1 MSRDSSLITGT
12 VVAVQANF
20 YQVRLDP
27 DTSTEGENPLW
38 ADLRVLLCTR
48 RTRLKKIGQQVMVGD
63 RVVVEEP
70 DWNDRRGVISQVFPR
85 QTELNRPPVANAD
98 RILLVFAL
106 TEPDLDPAS
115 LTRFLVKAESTGLE
129 VSLCLNKCDL
139 VTAEDL
145 AQWRDRLKGW
155 GYEPMF
161 ISVRSGLG
169 IYKQT
174 ANDSQNQVSATNPN
188 LLDKIDTSCLPL
200 EGGEVVLTSPQEEGE
215 VLLTSPQE
223 EGEGGVLL
231 TSPQGEAEVLL
242 TEVALSL
249 QSHLQGKI
257 TVICGPSGVGKSS
270 LINQLIPALNLRVSA
285 VSGKLGRGRH
295 TTRHVEL
302 FELPGGGLLADT
314 PGFNQPTL
322 ECEPSELAQY
332 FPEARQRLALG
343 SCQFSDCSHR
353 SEPNCV
359 VRGDWERYEY
369 YLQFLSEAIVRQQQ
383 ELNSSSAE
391 ASLKQQ
397 TKSDGTQQYEPKLQ
411 TKKYRRSSRRV
422 QHQSLQ
428 DMCQDDL
435 F

>member
-1 MSRDSSLITGT
+1 MSLNSSSLVGT

-20 YQVRLDP
+20 YQVSLDP
-27 DTSTEGENPLW
+27 EACIDGKNRPL
-38 ADLRVLLCTR
+38 ADAPSLLCTR

-63 RVVVEEP
+63 RVMVEEP
-70 DWNDRRGVISQVFPR
+70 DWNDHRGVISQVFPR

-139 VTAEDL
+139 VTTQEL
-145 AQWRDRLKGW
+145 EQWRDRLTGW
-155 GYEPMF
+155 GYDPMF

-169 IYKQT
+169 IYHEA
-174 ANDSQNQVSATNPN
+174 ANNSENEVSATNPN
-188 LLDKIDTSCLPL
+188 LSEEIDSSLLPL
-200 EGGEVVLTSPQEEGE
+200 
-215 VLLTSPQE
+215 
-223 EGEGGVLL
+223 GGVER
-231 TSPQGEAEVLL
+231 G
-242 TEVALSL
+242 VALVES
-249 QSHLQGKI
+249 QEMASSSSIETHLQGKI

-270 LINQLIPALNLRVSA
+270 LINQLIPTLNIRVNA

-302 FELPGGGLLADT
+302 FDLPGGGLLADT
-314 PGFNQPTL
+314 PGFNQPAL
-322 ECEPSELAQY
+322 ECDPSELPRY
-332 FPEARQRLALG
+332 FPEVRRRLALG
-343 SCQFSDCSHR
+343 TCQFSDCSHR

-369 YLQFLSEAIVRQQQ
+369 YLQFLEEAMVRQQQ
-383 ELNSSSAE
+383 EQNSSSAE

-411 TKKYRRSSRRV
+411 TKKYRRSSRRL

-428 DMCQDDL
+428 EMCEEDL
-435 F
+435 EEND

>member
-27 DTSTEGENPLW
+27 DASTEGENTLL
-38 ADLRVLLCTR
+38 ADLPILLCTR

-70 DWNDRRGVISQVFPR
+70 DWNDHRGVVSQVFPR

-139 VTAEDL
+139 VTDENL
-145 AQWRDRLKGW
+145 AQWRDRLKKW
-155 GYEPMF
+155 GYDPMF

-169 IYKQT
+169 IYEEAT
-174 ANDSQNQVSATNPN
+174 NDSQ
-188 LLDKIDTSCLPL
+188 
-200 EGGEVVLTSPQEEGE
+200 EGR
-215 VLLTSPQE
+215 
-223 EGEGGVLL
+223 
-231 TSPQGEAEVLL
+231 
-242 TEVALSL
+242 VASSV

-270 LINQLIPALNLRVSA
+270 LINQLIPALNLRVNA

-302 FELPGGGLLADT
+302 FDLPGGGLLADT
-314 PGFNQPTL
+314 PGFNQPAL
-322 ECEPSELAQY
+322 ECDPSELPEY

-369 YLQFLSEAIVRQQQ
+369 YLQFLEEAIVRQQQ
-383 ELNSSSAE
+383 EQNSSSAE

-411 TKKYRRSSRRV
+411 TKKYRRSSRRL

-428 DMCQDDL
+428 EMCEEDL
-435 F
+435 EEND

>member
-1 MSRDSSLITGT
+1 MSLNSSSLVGT

-20 YQVRLDP
+20 YQVSLDP
-27 DTSTEGENPLW
+27 EACIDGKNRPL
-38 ADLRVLLCTR
+38 ADAPSLLCTR

-63 RVVVEEP
+63 RVTVEEP
-70 DWNDRRGVISQVFPR
+70 DWNDHRGVISQVFPR

-139 VTAEDL
+139 VTTQEL
-145 AQWRDRLKGW
+145 EQWRDRLKGW
-155 GYEPMF
+155 GYDPMF

-169 IYKQT
+169 IYHEA
-174 ANDSQNQVSATNPN
+174 ANNMENEVSAINPN
-188 LLDKIDTSCLPL
+188 LSEEIDISLLPL
-200 EGGEVVLTSPQEEGE
+200 ERG
-215 VLLTSPQE
+215 
-223 EGEGGVLL
+223 
-231 TSPQGEAEVLL
+231 
-242 TEVALSL
+242 VALVESDGVA
-249 QSHLQGKI
+249 SSSSIETHLQGKI

-270 LINQLIPALNLRVSA
+270 LINQLIPTLNIRVNA

-302 FELPGGGLLADT
+302 FDLPGGGLLADT
-314 PGFNQPTL
+314 PGFNQPAL
-322 ECEPSELAQY
+322 ECDPSELPRY
-332 FPEARQRLALG
+332 FPEVRRRLALG
-343 SCQFSDCSHR
+343 TCQFSDCSHR

-369 YLQFLSEAIVRQQQ
+369 YLQFLEEAIVRQQQ
-383 ELNSSSAE
+383 EQNSSSAE

-411 TKKYRRSSRRV
+411 TKKYRRSSRRL

-428 DMCQDDL
+428 EMCEEDL
-435 F
+435 EEND

>member
-1 MSRDSSLITGT
+1 MSLNSSSIVGT

-20 YQVRLDP
+20 YQVSLDP
-27 DTSTEGENPLW
+27 EACIDGKNRSL
-38 ADLRVLLCTR
+38 ADAHSLLCTR

-106 TEPDLDPAS
+106 TEPDLDPMS

-139 VTAEDL
+139 VTKEEL
-145 AQWRDRLKGW
+145 EQWRQRLRSW
-155 GYEPMF
+155 GYEPIF

-169 IYKQT
+169 IYREAAK
-174 ANDSQNQVSATNPN
+174 NSQNEIYASQSSNPTLSSEIN
-188 LLDKIDTSCLPL
+188 SSDRHFAQDGS
-200 EGGEVVLTSPQEEGE
+200 EGD
-215 VLLTSPQE
+215 
-223 EGEGGVLL
+223 
-231 TSPQGEAEVLL
+231 A
-242 TEVALSL
+242 AFSL

-270 LINQLIPALNLRVSA
+270 LINQLIPALNLRVNA

-302 FELPGGGLLADT
+302 FDLPGGGLLADT
-314 PGFNQPTL
+314 PGFNQPAL
-322 ECEPSELAQY
+322 ECDPSELPEY
-332 FPEARQRLALG
+332 FPEARRRLALG
-343 SCQFSDCSHR
+343 TCQFSDCSH
-353 SEPNCV
+353 SCEPNCV

-369 YLQFLSEAIVRQQQ
+369 YLQFLSEANLRQQQ
-383 ELNSSSAE
+383 EQNSTSAE

-435 F
+435 FEV

>member
-1 MSRDSSLITGT
+1 MSLNSSSLVGT

-20 YQVRLDP
+20 YQVSLDP
-27 DTSTEGENPLW
+27 EACIDGKNRPL
-38 ADLRVLLCTR
+38 ADAPSLLCTR

-63 RVVVEEP
+63 RVMVEEP
-70 DWNDRRGVISQVFPR
+70 DWNDHRGVISQVFPR

-139 VTAEDL
+139 VTTQEL
-145 AQWRDRLKGW
+145 EQWRDRLKGW
-155 GYEPMF
+155 GYDPMF

-169 IYKQT
+169 IYHEA
-174 ANDSQNQVSATNPN
+174 ANNSENEVSATNPN
-188 LLDKIDTSCLPL
+188 LSEEIDSSLLPL
-200 EGGEVVLTSPQEEGE
+200 ERG
-215 VLLTSPQE
+215 
-223 EGEGGVLL
+223 
-231 TSPQGEAEVLL
+231 
-242 TEVALSL
+242 VALVES
-249 QSHLQGKI
+249 QGVASSSSIETHLQGKI

-270 LINQLIPALNLRVSA
+270 LINQLIPTLNIRVNA

-302 FELPGGGLLADT
+302 FDLPGGGLLADT
-314 PGFNQPTL
+314 PGFNQPAL
-322 ECEPSELAQY
+322 ECDPSELPRY
-332 FPEARQRLALG
+332 FPEVRRRLALG
-343 SCQFSDCSHR
+343 TCQFSDCSHR

-369 YLQFLSEAIVRQQQ
+369 YLQFLEEAIVRQQQ
-383 ELNSSSAE
+383 EQNSSSAE

-411 TKKYRRSSRRV
+411 TKKYRRSSRRL

-428 DMCQDDL
+428 EMCEEDL
-435 F
+435 EEND

>member
-1 MSRDSSLITGT
+1 MSRESSLITGT

-27 DTSTEGENPLW
+27 DASTEGEHPLW

-115 LTRFLVKAESTGLE
+115 LSRFLVKAESTGLE

-145 AQWRDRLKGW
+145 AQWRDRLQGW
-155 GYEPMF
+155 GYQPMF
-161 ISVRSGLG
+161 ISVRSDLG

-174 ANDSQNQVSATNPN
+174 ANESENEVSATNPN
-188 LLDKIDTSCLPL
+188 LLDKIDTSCLPI
-200 EGGEVVLTSPQEEGE
+200 EGGE
-215 VLLTSPQE
+215 VLLTSPL
-223 EGEGGVLL
+223 GE
-231 TSPQGEAEVLL
+231 
-242 TEVALSL
+242 ALSL

-353 SEPNCV
+353 HEPNCV

-411 TKKYRRSSRRV
+411 TKKYRRSSRRL

>member
-1 MSRDSSLITGT
+1 MSLNSSSIVGT
-12 VVAVQANF
+12 VIAVQANF

-27 DTSTEGENPLW
+27 EVSIDGKNAPL
-38 ADLRVLLCTR
+38 ADSPTLLCTR

-63 RVVVEEP
+63 RVVVDEP
-70 DWNDRRGVISQVFPR
+70 DWNDRRGAISEVFPR

-106 TEPDLDPAS
+106 AEPDLDPAS

-139 VTAEDL
+139 VTPDEL
-145 AQWRDRLKGW
+145 EQWRDRLDGW

-161 ISVRSGLG
+161 ISVRSGAG
-169 IYKQT
+169 VQEAPAK
-174 ANDSQNQVSATNPN
+174 DQNEVSASEPGFHDLVEKIEPSMLNSEDNPQVPNSLKPLHPLIPVHSPLPN
-188 LLDKIDTSCLPL
+188 LLLD
-200 EGGEVVLTSPQEEGE
+200 
-215 VLLTSPQE
+215 
-223 EGEGGVLL
+223 
-231 TSPQGEAEVLL
+231 
-242 TEVALSL
+242 
-249 QSHLQGKI
+249 HLQGKI

-270 LINQLIPALNLRVSA
+270 LINQLIPALNLRVNA

-314 PGFNQPTL
+314 PGFNQPAL
-322 ECEPSELAQY
+322 ECDPSELAQY

-353 SEPNCV
+353 DEPNCV
-359 VRGDWERYEY
+359 VRGGWERYDY
-369 YLQFLSEAIVRQQQ
+369 YLNFLEEAIVRQQQ
-383 ELNSSSAE
+383 EQNSSSAE
-391 ASLKQQ
+391 SSLKQQ

-411 TKKYRRSSRRV
+411 TKKYRRSSRRL

-428 DMCQDDL
+428 DMCQDL
-435 F
+435 EEL

>member
-1 MSRDSSLITGT
+1 MNPNSSSIVGT

-20 YQVRLDP
+20 YQVSLDP
-27 DTSTEGENPLW
+27 EACIDGKNRPL
-38 ADLRVLLCTR
+38 ADAPSLLCTR

-70 DWNDRRGVISQVFPR
+70 DWNDHRGVISQVFPR

-139 VTAEDL
+139 VTAQEL
-145 AQWRDRLKGW
+145 EQWRDRLKRW
-155 GYEPMF
+155 GYDPMF

-169 IYKQT
+169 IYNEA
-174 ANDSQNQVSATNPN
+174 ANDSQNEVSESELANPTFSEEIDSS
-188 LLDKIDTSCLPL
+188 LLPSAL
-200 EGGEVVLTSPQEEGE
+200 GG
-215 VLLTSPQE
+215 
-223 EGEGGVLL
+223 GEGGFALVE
-231 TSPQGEAEVLL
+231 SEGV
-242 TEVALSL
+242 VASSI
-249 QSHLQGKI
+249 QTHLQGKI

-270 LINQLIPALNLRVSA
+270 LINQLIPDLNIRVNA

-302 FELPGGGLLADT
+302 FDLPGGGLLADT
-314 PGFNQPTL
+314 PGFNQPAL
-322 ECEPSELAQY
+322 ECDPSELPRY
-332 FPEARQRLALG
+332 FPEARHRLTLG

-369 YLQFLSEAIVRQQQ
+369 YLQFLEEAIVRQQQ
-383 ELNSSSAE
+383 EQNSSSAE

-435 F
+435 EEV

>member
-1 MSRDSSLITGT
+1 MSLNSSSIFGT

-20 YQVRLDP
+20 YQVSLDP
-27 DTSTEGENPLW
+27 EACIDGKNRPL
-38 ADLRVLLCTR
+38 ADAPSLLCTR

-70 DWNDRRGVISQVFPR
+70 DWNDNTGVVSQVFPR

-139 VTAEDL
+139 VTKEEL
-145 AQWRDRLKGW
+145 EQWRDRLSGW
-155 GYEPMF
+155 GYQPMF
-161 ISVRSGLG
+161 ISVRTGLG
-169 IYKQT
+169 IYNEA
-174 ANDSQNQVSATNPN
+174 ANDSQNEVSESELTNPT
-188 LLDKIDTSCLPL
+188 LSTKIAPSCLPSPL
-200 EGGEVVLTSPQEEGE
+200 EGSEG
-215 VLLTSPQE
+215 
-223 EGEGGVLL
+223 
-231 TSPQGEAEVLL
+231 A
-242 TEVALSL
+242 VALVESEGAVAL
-249 QSHLQGKI
+249 VESEGVVASSIQSHLQGKI

-270 LINQLIPALNLRVSA
+270 LINQLIPDLNIRVNA

-302 FELPGGGLLADT
+302 FDLPGGGLLADT
-314 PGFNQPTL
+314 PGFNQPAL
-322 ECEPSELAQY
+322 ECDPSELPRY
-332 FPEARQRLALG
+332 FPEARHRLTLG

-369 YLQFLSEAIVRQQQ
+369 YLQFLEEAIVRQQQ
-383 ELNSSSAE
+383 EQNSSSAE

-411 TKKYRRSSRRV
+411 TKKYRRSSRRL

-428 DMCQDDL
+428 EMCEEDL
-435 F
+435 QEND

>member
-1 MSRDSSLITGT
+1 MSLNSPSIVGT
-12 VVAVQANF
+12 VIAVQANF

-27 DTSTEGENPLW
+27 PVSIDGKNAPL
-38 ADLRVLLCTR
+38 ADSPTLLCTR

-63 RVVVEEP
+63 RVVVDEP
-70 DWNDRRGVISQVFPR
+70 DWTDRRGAISEVFPR

-106 TEPDLDPAS
+106 AEPDLDPAS
-115 LTRFLVKAESTGLE
+115 LTRFLVKAESTGLD

-139 VTAEDL
+139 VTSQEL
-145 AQWRDRLKGW
+145 EQWRDRLSGW

-161 ISVRSGLG
+161 ISVRSGEVVQEAT
-169 IYKQT
+169 KEPQKE
-174 ANDSQNQVSATNPN
+174 VSA
-188 LLDKIDTSCLPL
+188 
-200 EGGEVVLTSPQEEGE
+200 QE
-215 VLLTSPQE
+215 SA
-223 EGEGGVLL
+223 
-231 TSPQGEAEVLL
+231 SHDL
-242 TEVALSL
+242 TEKIKGSSVTFEENPLLANSVDRLAPLNPVHSPLPNFLL
-249 QSHLQGKI
+249 QHLQGKI

-270 LINQLIPALNLRVSA
+270 LINQLIPALNLRVKA

-314 PGFNQPTL
+314 PGFNQPAL
-322 ECEPSELAQY
+322 ECDPSELAEY
-332 FPEARQRLALG
+332 FPEARQRLALA

-353 SEPNCV
+353 DEPNCV
-359 VRGDWERYEY
+359 VRGGWERYEY
-369 YLQFLSEAIVRQQQ
+369 YLQFLEEAIVREQALQ
-383 ELNSSSAE
+383 NSSSAE

-397 TKSDGTQQYEPKLQ
+397 TKSDGTQHYEPKLQ

-428 DMCQDDL
+428 DMCQDL
-435 F
+435 EEL

>member
-27 DTSTEGENPLW
+27 DASTDGQNSVL
-38 ADLRVLLCTR
+38 ADLPILLCTR

-70 DWNDRRGVISQVFPR
+70 DWNEHRGVVSQVFPR

-139 VTAEDL
+139 VTDEDL

-155 GYEPMF
+155 GYDPMF

-169 IYKQT
+169 IYDEGT
-174 ANDSQNQVSATNPN
+174 NDRQNEVSATNPN
-188 LLDKIDTSCLPL
+188 LSDKIDRSLLASSLFSPLVGGWGGLP
-200 EGGEVVLTSPQEEGE
+200 S
-215 VLLTSPQE
+215 S
-223 EGEGGVLL
+223 
-231 TSPQGEAEVLL
+231 SSS
-242 TEVALSL
+242 SL

-270 LINQLIPALNLRVSA
+270 LINQLIPALNLRVNA

-302 FELPGGGLLADT
+302 FDLPGGGLLADT
-314 PGFNQPTL
+314 PGFNQPAL
-322 ECEPSELAQY
+322 ECDPSELPAY
-332 FPEARQRLALG
+332 FPEARQRLTLG

-383 ELNSSSAE
+383 EQNSSSAE

-428 DMCQDDL
+428 DMCQEDL
-435 F
+435 EENE